1 MDTIREMQLFQ
12 IHKNVLEP
20 IERDSFKL
28 ERDIQSVVEKN
39 LETLFGLQFVSS
51 EFTVGEF
58 RIDSLAYDEERNAFV
73 LIEYKRGTN

>member
-1 MDTIREMQLFQ
+1 
-12 IHKNVLEP
+12 LEP

-39 LETLFGLQFVSS
+39 LETLFSLQFVSS